1 MLVNYRVALFLAVTG
16 LLLESV
22 GCTTSARLGGSLSRQ
37 DSAVFELIE
46 RIKAEY
52 GAGGSVFKLGVVPDG
67 RQVTVT
73 GFVERAE
80 AKLALAEA
88 AKRKD
93 LRILDRIEVVP
104 EVSLGEQ
111 LYGISTVS
119 TAAAREAPQH
129 KAELGTQILMGHAIR
144 LLKRSGR
151 WYYAQAA
158 DGYLAWVREDT
169 FIRCNAETL
178 AGWTQSLLLIVTAM
192 EDQILSQPVEN
203 AEPVSDVVMANLLR
217 ERGETGDWIEVE
229 LPDGRRGY
237 LPRRSATNYRAWQAL
252 REPTPEHI
260 EATARQFLGRPYLWG
275 GNSPKAL
282 DCSGFTKLVFFLN
295 GVDLQRNASQQ
306 ATQGREVALSASFS
320 ELKTGD
326 LVFFGVRGRA
336 GRLDR
341 VTHVGI
347 YLRDGHFIHASGRI
361 HISDLHDD
369 SPVTEEGRRIV
380 LLSARRILKDY

>member
-1 MLVNYRVALFLAVTG
+1 MLVNYRVALFLAVAG

-22 GCTTSARLGGSLSRQ
+22 GCTTSARSGGSLSRQ
-37 DSAVFELIE
+37 DSAVLELIE
-46 RIKAEY
+46 TVKAEY
-52 GAGGSVFKLGVVPDG
+52 GAGGSVFKLGVARG
-67 RQVTVT
+67 ERQVTVT
-73 GFVERAE
+73 GLVERAE

-93 LRILDRIEVVP
+93 LRIVDRIEIVP

-129 KAELGTQILMGHAIR
+129 KAELGTQILMGHSIR

-169 FIRCNAETL
+169 FIPCNAETL

-203 AEPVSDVVMANLLR
+203 AEPVSDVVMANLVR
-217 ERGETGDWIEVE
+217 KRGETGDWIEVE

-237 LPRRSATNYRAWQAL
+237 LPRRSATDYRAWQAL
-252 REPTPEHI
+252 RKPTPENI

-306 ATQGREVALSASFS
+306 ATQGREVALSATFS

-369 SPVTEEGRRIV
+369 STVTEEGRHIL